1 MRPMAS
7 KGSRSAVIAAL
18 LGNSAIAVAKFVTA
32 LLTGSAGMLA
42 EAFHS
47 VADTG
52 NQLFLLR
59 GLAVSHRGR
68 SVEHPFGRGKEVYFW
83 SFMVAVMLFV
93 GGGVLAIQRG
103 IQALQR
109 PHEVTDFISNFVV
122 LGVAIVIESL
132 SFRVALRHFNKE
144 RGSRGVWR
152 SLRGTKDSA
161 VLVVL
166 LEDSAAIVGLV
177 VVGAGLGLTQITGST
192 MWDGLAS
199 IVIGVLLGVV
209 AVLLASETKEL
220 LVGEAADRSDRSAV
234 RAVVLSVEEVEGI
247 GRLLTMH
254 MGPEDVLVNIE
265 VDMRDNLTGE
275 QVEAAMRRIETAIR
289 GVLPEAGDIFVEP
302 IHV

>member
-1 MRPMAS
+1 MS
-7 KGSRSAVIAAL
+7 SEGSRSAVIAAL
-18 LGNSAIAVAKFVTA
+18 LGNSTIAVAKFVAA
-32 LLTGSAGMLA
+32 LFTGSAGMLA

-103 IQALQR
+103 VQALQR
-109 PHEVTDFISNFVV
+109 PYEVTDFISNFVV

-132 SFRVALRHFNKE
+132 SFRVALRHFNNE

-166 LEDSAAIVGLV
+166 LEDSAAIVGLTV
-177 VVGAGLGLTQITGST
+177 AGAGLALTRITGST

-199 IVIGVLLGVV
+199 IVIGVLLGIV

-234 RAVVLSVEEVEGI
+234 RAVVLSVEEVDGI
-247 GRLLTMH
+247 GKLLTMH
-254 MGPEDVLVNIE
+254 MGPDEVLVNIE
-265 VDMRDNLTGE
+265 VDMRDDLTGE
-275 QVEAAMRRIETAIR
+275 EVEAVMRRIETAIR

>member
-1 MRPMAS
+1 MS
-7 KGSRSAVIAAL
+7 SEGSRSAVIAAL
-18 LGNSAIAVAKFVTA
+18 LGNSTIAVAKFVAA
-32 LLTGSAGMLA
+32 LFTGSAGMLA

-103 IQALQR
+103 VQALQR
-109 PHEVTDFISNFVV
+109 PYEVTDFISNFVV

-132 SFRVALRHFNKE
+132 SFRVALRHFNNE

-166 LEDSAAIVGLV
+166 LEDSAAIVGLTV
-177 VVGAGLGLTQITGST
+177 AGAGLALTRITGST

-199 IVIGVLLGVV
+199 IVIGVLLGIV

-234 RAVVLSVEEVEGI
+234 RAVVLSVEEVDGI
-247 GRLLTMH
+247 GKLLTMH
-254 MGPEDVLVNIE
+254 MGPDEVLVNIE
-265 VDMRDNLTGE
+265 VDMRDDLTGE
-275 QVEAAMRRIETAIR
+275 QVEAVMRRIETAIR

>member
-1 MRPMAS
+1 MRPMS
-7 KGSRSAVIAAL
+7 SEGSRSAVIAAL
-18 LGNSAIAVAKFVTA
+18 LGNSTIAVAKFVAA
-32 LLTGSAGMLA
+32 LFTGSAGMLA

-103 IQALQR
+103 VQALQR
-109 PHEVTDFISNFVV
+109 PYEVTDFISNFVV

-132 SFRVALRHFNKE
+132 SFRVALRHFNNE

-166 LEDSAAIVGLV
+166 LEDSAAIVGLTV
-177 VVGAGLGLTQITGST
+177 AGAGLALTRITGST

-199 IVIGVLLGVV
+199 IVIGVLLGIV

-234 RAVVLSVEEVEGI
+234 RAVVLSVEEVDGI
-247 GRLLTMH
+247 GKLLTMH
-254 MGPEDVLVNIE
+254 MGPDEVLVNIE
-265 VDMRDNLTGE
+265 VDMRDDLTGE
-275 QVEAAMRRIETAIR
+275 EVEAVMRRIETAIR

>member
-1 MRPMAS
+1 MRPMS
-7 KGSRSAVIAAL
+7 SEGSRSAVIAAL
-18 LGNSAIAVAKFVTA
+18 LGNSTIAVAKFVAA
-32 LLTGSAGMLA
+32 LFTGSAGMLA

-103 IQALQR
+103 VQALQR
-109 PHEVTDFISNFVV
+109 PYEVTDFISNFVV

-132 SFRVALRHFNKE
+132 SFRVALRHFNNE

-166 LEDSAAIVGLV
+166 LEDSAAIVGLTV
-177 VVGAGLGLTQITGST
+177 AGAGLALTRITGST

-199 IVIGVLLGVV
+199 IVIGVLLGIV

-234 RAVVLSVEEVEGI
+234 RAVVLSVEEVDGI
-247 GRLLTMH
+247 GKLLTMH
-254 MGPEDVLVNIE
+254 MGPDEVLVNIE
-265 VDMRDNLTGE
+265 VDMRDDLTGE
-275 QVEAAMRRIETAIR
+275 QVEAVMRRIETAIR